1 MCSGMEDIILNQ
13 KKVPSTRLT
22 SSTNSVTAGINAKIF
37 AADTGKYLNTQK
49 LRYIEKE
56 AIKFSDS
63 NKKIKHTPSKPGN
76 SSKQALDTTNQFAHL
91 VGLPTVSDK
100 TTTQY

>member
-1 MCSGMEDIILNQ
+1 MEDIILNQ

-56 AIKFSDS
+56 TINISDPD
-63 NKKIKHTPSKPGN
+63 KIIKHAPSKPIN
-76 SSKQALDTTNQFAHL
+76 SSKQTLDTTNKFAHL
-91 VGLPTVSDK
+91 MDLPTVCNK
-100 TTTQY
+100 TTIPILDGL